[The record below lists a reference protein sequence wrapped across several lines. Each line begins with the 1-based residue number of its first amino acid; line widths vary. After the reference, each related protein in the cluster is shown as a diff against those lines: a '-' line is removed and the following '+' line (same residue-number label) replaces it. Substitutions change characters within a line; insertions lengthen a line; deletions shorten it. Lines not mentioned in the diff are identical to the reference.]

1 MKIAFNNSTDLLC
14 KSMDWFLYDGDI
26 RHVSVKTT
34 HLLFSLPRC
43 KKIKNTRDKLLRK
56 RLCDE

>member
-1 MKIAFNNSTDLLC
+1 
-14 KSMDWFLYDGDI
+14 MDWFLYDGDI